1 MDRCASHRKRNGS
14 NNVLSNTDGAYERP
28 VTMGWVSSED
38 TLSAGGGGGGEDTL
52 TDPFAAF
59 AVDFTIPPLEMSKST
74 AATATTARPL
84 SARPR
89 REYGNGWRNFEDY
102 AYL

>member
-1 MDRCASHRKRNGS
+1 MDRCASHRKRADS
-14 NNVLSNTDGAYERP
+14 NNVLSSNTDGAYERP

-38 TLSAGGGGGGEDTL
+38 TLSAGGGGEDTL

-59 AVDFTIPPLEMSKST
+59 AVDFTVPPLEMSKST

-89 REYGNGWRNFEDY
+89 REHGNGWRNFEDY